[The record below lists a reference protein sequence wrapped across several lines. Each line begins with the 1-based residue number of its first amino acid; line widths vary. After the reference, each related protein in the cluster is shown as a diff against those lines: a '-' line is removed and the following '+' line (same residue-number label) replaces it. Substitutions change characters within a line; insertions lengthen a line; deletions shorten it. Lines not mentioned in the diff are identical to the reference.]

1 VLQALRQSLPPAPND
16 RLHGSV
22 IAVSSQRDRIVVPM
36 LEITQSPLADARLT
50 TPGIWF
56 LGDHPKA
63 RLMAHWN
70 QRSFHLL
77 QRTRVHLSPLVDT
90 ATPAACRH
98 LKGRGGVKGAVRSV
112 YRALP
117 RARFVARFDIRS
129 YYESLRHDVVL
140 RQIAAAGAD
149 AACQSVVGD
158 YIRLPDRLGSGRG
171 IVAGSFLSPLLG
183 ALYLVPLDRAMEQRV
198 SQGRLVS
205 YVRYMDDFVLLA
217 RTRWQLRRAIAEV
230 HAVTGPIGLRMH
242 PDKRF
247 IGSLS
252 RGFDFLGY
260 QFHPGRKLRPS
271 GVSHCRLR
279 ERARR
284 LYEQG
289 GDRQRLRLYVLRWWR
304 WVHGGL
310 GEGRSALVS
319 RQGGYERTWSQVR
332 IHLDLHRPP

>member
-1 VLQALRQSLPPAPND
+1 MPTEEAFNFAIVR
-16 RLHGSV
+16 
-22 IAVSSQRDRIVVPM
+22 AVSTP
-36 LEITQSPLADARLT
+36 RLT
-50 TPGIWF
+50 SPGIWF
-56 LGDHPKA
+56 LGDYPKA

-70 QRSFHLL
+70 QRSFRLL
-77 QRTRVHLSPLVDT
+77 QRTRVHLSPLVDAT
-90 ATPAACRH
+90 TPASCRH

-183 ALYLVPLDRAMEQRV
+183 ALYLAPLDRAMEQRV

-271 GVSHCRLR
+271 AVSHRRLR

-284 LYEQG
+284 LHEQG